1 MGSFGADFSG
11 AGMNFRKKASA
22 VAVAGA
28 LATVTTL
35 VAGGLPAAAQAAP
48 AAAASDVP
56 ITHEENPRVPEGAA
70 WTEAYF
76 PSSDDVVL
84 HADVLR
90 PAALPA
96 DAKTPVIVSVGPY
109 FAHAGQTGPEG
120 WDRAGP
126 SARFQDF

>member
-48 AAAASDVP
+48 ASAASDAP

-76 PSSDDVVL
+76 PSADHRAEL

-90 PAALPA
+90 PANLAPG
-96 DAKTPVIVSVGPY
+96 AKTPVILAVGPY
-109 FAHAGQTGPEG
+109 FAHIGQT
-120 WDRAGP
+120 
-126 SARFQDF
+126 